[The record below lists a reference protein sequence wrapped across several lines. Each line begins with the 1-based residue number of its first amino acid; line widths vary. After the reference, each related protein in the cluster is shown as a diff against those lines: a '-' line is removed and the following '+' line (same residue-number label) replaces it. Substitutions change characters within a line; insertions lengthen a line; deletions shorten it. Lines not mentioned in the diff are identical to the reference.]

1 MDVRAVV
8 LIGFPGELN
17 DSSSSVPESFENFA
31 GVPLGLL
38 PILGQ
43 PVLHRVVDRLKSA
56 GIDSLSVL
64 NAAEPTSPLVED
76 ARREDF
82 KWQNVTS
89 SQAWRAAEEEFDALA
104 RGGAELVLVLR
115 LGPYAEI
122 EIDPLLQFH
131 LDQRNHTTQVC
142 AADGLLDFFVLS
154 GSRRNDAA
162 FLLRNKLG
170 KMRVQTRRFTTDG
183 YVNRLQT
190 AADLRQLTI
199 DSLLQKTS
207 IRPNG
212 EQFRPGV
219 WVASGAKIERNV
231 RLVAPC
237 YIGPSTRVRS
247 GSLITRGSS
256 IEHHSVVDCGT
267 VVEASTLLP
276 LSYLGA
282 GLDLVHS
289 VVGLKRMSSVKYS
302 AELET
307 EDRSLVSVIPAS
319 SLWRTVHDASR
330 LIAFVPHQLLKKLFG
345 GRKLQSAVPYPES
358 SDKAFNPRPVAR
370 PVAQEC
376 QPLTSSVVTR
386 MREYG
391 NQ

>member
-1 MDVRAVV
+1 MDVRAII
-8 LIGFPGELN
+8 LTGFPGEPKEQA
-17 DSSSSVPESFENFA
+17 SSVPASLENFA
-31 GVPLGLL
+31 EVPFGLL
-38 PILGQ
+38 PVLGH
-43 PVLHRVVDRLKSA
+43 PILHRVVDRLKSA
-56 GIDSLSVL
+56 GIDSVSVL
-64 NAAEPTSPLVED
+64 NATESASPLVED
-76 ARREDF
+76 ARRGDL

-89 SQAWRAAEEEFDALA
+89 SQAWRVAEEEFDGLA

-142 AADGLLDFFVLS
+142 AADGPLDFFVLS

-170 KMRVQTRRFTTDG
+170 KMRVQTSTFTTDG

-190 AADLRQLTI
+190 AADLRQLTV

-207 IRPNG
+207 IRPHG

-219 WVASGAKIERNV
+219 WVGPGAKIERNV

-237 YIGPSTRVRS
+237 YIGPSARVRS

-289 VVGLKRMSSVKYS
+289 VVGFKRIASVKYS

-307 EDRSLVSVIPAS
+307 EDTSLLSVVPAS
-319 SLWRTVHDASR
+319 SIWRTVHDATR
-330 LIAFVPHQLLKKLFG
+330 LVAFVPHQILRKLFG
-345 GRKLQSAVPYPES
+345 GRKLESAVPCPES
-358 SDKAFNPRPVAR
+358 SDKAFDPRAAAR

-376 QPLTSSVVTR
+376 QPLTPSVMTR
-386 MREYG
+386 MRE
-391 NQ
+391 